1 MTATG
6 RVRWY
11 RISFFLSTLV
21 LAAGVVAAVYPG
33 LDGYREL
40 DARSVAGLPATA
52 AWGAASALFAGL
64 SSVSFMAVVAFRASS
79 SVSQEL
85 FFLSFF
91 FFSLIA
97 ETVRLALGVATLGG
111 ATMET
116 RDLLVRSVVFARTF
130 GTLAVFSAG
139 LHASGYRDDKPWS
152 AVWVMAFASLGVT
165 VALPVNSGD
174 ISDGLMPPRG
184 FASLST
190 LFEVVVVGA
199 AVLNFLLAAR
209 NRSSRVFLAAAAGSA
224 AALLGAVLLR
234 EASGPWGFAFGALA
248 LWTGAMASFIPLRRH
263 YLWQ

>member
-21 LAAGVVAAVYPG
+21 FAGGVASAIYLG
-33 LDGYREL
+33 LDGFREL
-40 DARSVAGLPATA
+40 DARSVGGLPATA
-52 AWGAASALFAGL
+52 AWGAASALFAAI
-64 SSVSFMAVVAFRASS
+64 SSASFLALIAFRASS
-79 SVSQEL
+79 NVSQEL

-91 FFSLIA
+91 YFSLTA
-97 ETVRLALGVATLGG
+97 EAGRLALGIATLGG

-130 GTLAVFSAG
+130 GTIAVFSAG

-152 AVWVMAFASLGVT
+152 VVWVMAFASLGVT

-174 ISDGLMPPRG
+174 IAAGLMPPRG
-184 FASLST
+184 FASLSA

-224 AALLGAVLLR
+224 FALLGTVLLR
-234 EASGPWGFAFGALA
+234 EASGPVVFALGALA
-248 LWTGAMASFIPLRRH
+248 LWSGALASFVPLRRH

>member
-11 RISFFLSTLV
+11 RSSFFLSTLI
-21 LAAGVVAAVYPG
+21 LAGGIAATVYLG
-33 LDGYREL
+33 IDGYREL
-40 DARSVAGLPATA
+40 DARSVSGRPAVA
-52 AWGAASALFAGL
+52 MWGVASALFASL
-64 SSVSFMAVVAFRASS
+64 SSVSFLALVAFRASS

-91 FFSLIA
+91 YFALSA
-97 ETVRLALGVATLGG
+97 EAGRLALGIATLGG

-116 RDLLVRSVVFARTF
+116 RDLIVRAIVFARTL

-139 LHASGYRDDKPWS
+139 LHASGYRSDKPWTV
-152 AVWVMAFASLGVT
+152 VWVMAFASLGVT

-174 ISDGLMPPRG
+174 ISAGLMPPRG

-190 LFEVVVVGA
+190 LFEVVVAGA
-199 AVLNFLLAAR
+199 AVLNFLLASR
-209 NRSSRVFLAAAAGSA
+209 NRASRVFLAAAAGCASV
-224 AALLGAVLLR
+224 LLGAALLR
-234 EASGPWGFAFGALA
+234 EAVGPLSFAFGALA
-248 LWTGAMASFIPLRRH
+248 LWTGALATFVPLRRH